1 MAPLYRALAPV
12 SLLTLSVCAAASAA
26 GTPTDPLQFFEGV
39 TETTGVMKVVMHKS
53 VRTRSIGRGQMK
65 PDGSLDLVQRVED
78 DGRAPYL
85 RRWQIRKIAPGRF
98 AGTMSEAAGPVQIQQ
113 IGGRYRFTFRMKGDM
128 SVEQWLT
135 PLPGGRA
142 ASSNMTVRRF
152 GIAVASSA
160 AIVRKIS

>member
-12 SLLTLSVCAAASAA
+12 SLLTLSVSAAASAA
-26 GTPTDPLQFFEGV
+26 GTANDPLRFFEGV
-39 TETTGVMKVVMHKS
+39 TETTGVTKVVMHKS
-53 VRTRSIGRGQMK
+53 VRTRSVGRGQMK
-65 PDGSLDLVQRVED
+65 PDGSLYLVQRVED
-78 DGRAPYL
+78 DDRAPYV
-85 RRWQIRKIAPGRF
+85 RRWQIRQIAPGRF

-113 IGGRYRFTFRMKGDM
+113 VGGRYRFTFKMKGNM

-142 ASSNMTVRRF
+142 ASSDMTVRKF
-152 GIAVASSA
+152 GIAVASST